1 MRRTLTVLLALVLA
15 LPFTL
20 SMVGCSTNPA
30 TGKSQFNAMSREQ
43 EIALGQQ
50 ATPEMIQEYG
60 GVVEDPAL
68 KEYLDRV
75 GWLMVPYTE
84 GDYESLP
91 WEFVFLDSD
100 VINAFALPGGKV
112 FISRGLAEIMTNEAQ
127 FAAVVGHEMGHVTAR
142 HINDRVANQMA
153 IQGLGIGAVIL
164 AGQGAG
170 AWAAEA
176 TNVVVG
182 SAGQGFML
190 KFSRDDELEADRL
203 GVRYMV
209 KAGYDPLGARQM
221 QENLGAASGGAAP
234 AEILSTHPASST
246 RINQINKLLEGEY
259 AYTQNNPEY
268 QLYPQRY
275 QSEVLARMAHMD
287 PPKHRVP
294 IGVYAN
300 LGDPTTWCAHCRDAA
315 ETATP

>member
-1 MRRTLTVLLALVLA
+1 MKRTLTVLLALVLA
-15 LPFTL
+15 LPFML

-30 TGKSQFNAMSREQ
+30 TGKSQFNALSREQ
-43 EIALGQQ
+43 SIALGEEAAPQLV
-50 ATPEMIQEYG
+50 QEYG
-60 GVVEDPAL
+60 GEVEDPAL
-68 KEYLDRV
+68 RQYLTDI
-75 GWLMVPYTE
+75 GQSMVPYTE
-84 GDYESLP
+84 GDYPSLP
-91 WEFVFLDSD
+91 WEFYFLDSD

-112 FISRGLAEIMTNEAQ
+112 FMSRGLAEIMDNEAQ

-176 TNVVVG
+176 TNIVVG

-203 GVRYMV
+203 GVRYMTKV
-209 KAGYDPLGARQM
+209 GYDPLGAKQM
-221 QENLGAASGGAAP
+221 QQNLGAASQGAP
-234 AEILSTHPASST
+234 PEILSTHPASST
-246 RINQINKLLEGEY
+246 RISQMNKLLEGEY
-259 AYTQNNPEY
+259 GYTQNNPEY
-268 QLYPQRY
+268 QLYPERY
-275 QSEVLARMAHMD
+275 QSAVLSRMAHMD

-300 LGDPTTWCAHCRDAA
+300 LGDPTTWCAHCRAEA